1 MDHAV
6 KGKGAGLVVVT
17 GEGVGLVPDELVLSR
32 TQVAP
37 NKYKL
42 HLRKRMICRIGLL
55 SWDGAIIP
63 ITRQITSLQFNN

>member
-55 SWDGAIIP
+55 S
-63 ITRQITSLQFNN
+63 